1 MLPFKGHAFGICNGK
16 SKNMI
21 EYTRNTTNSIKQKE
35 SRMTI
40 YRSLVQ
46 HSCNVRKLSLLD
58 RAGFPLKIFVYYC
71 CKLYL
76 LVIRYFINEIEA
88 LCNVCIM
95 VMNVW

>member
-21 EYTRNTTNSIKQKE
+21 EYARNTTSSIKQKE

-40 YRSLVQ
+40 YRSLMQ